1 MVGKISPLLVCT
13 KSAKRIWCSCHDVVS
28 GTSKVGTVVDLAR
41 VEHQALA
48 RYTNDAGN
56 HVSVELRSAAALVLN

>member
-1 MVGKISPLLVCT
+1 MTLTQLRPDDALTVGKS
-13 KSAKRIWCSCHDVVS
+13 VVS
-28 GTSKVGTVVDLAR
+28 GRTKVGTVVDLSS

-56 HVSVELRSAAALVLN
+56 HVSVEVRPSAALVLN

>member
-1 MVGKISPLLVCT
+1 
-13 KSAKRIWCSCHDVVS
+13 VS
-28 GTSKVGTVVDLAR
+28 GATRLGAVVNLAL

-56 HVSVELRSAAALVLN
+56 HVSVTLRPAASLVLN

>member
-1 MVGKISPLLVCT
+1 M
-13 KSAKRIWCSCHDVVS
+13 S
-28 GTSKVGTVVDLAR
+28 GRTKVGTVVDLSS

-56 HVSVELRSAAALVLN
+56 HVSVEVRPSAALVLN